1 MGIKLT
7 ENERQTLE
15 QCLRNLQSLDG
26 CRAEFAP
33 EPTGESAGRLKLQ
46 GPWGRLDY
54 RILTRLR
61 LTESSAETAIHH
73 LRGRPEDRTLLLTD
87 YLPDRVAEKLR
98 RSGIDYIDSAG
109 NAHLRQPPLYIEV
122 SGRRRPERQPRAG
135 RAFQVAGLKLVSL
148 LLRRPEAAAWTYRD
162 LAGEAGIALGAV
174 GPVLK
179 DLARRGYLAGE
190 DENRRVTGTS
200 ELFLRWELGYGDRL
214 REALELQR
222 CRWSGH
228 SDLRRL
234 ADTIDRQAADAG
246 ILLGGELGARL
257 LLGDEGPADQISL
270 HCRGELLPLML
281 RLELVPDPEGPV
293 HLLRRFGKG
302 DRWSGWQPYPTP
314 LADPLLLH
322 AEVATASPDKEE
334 LLKELSDRHLS
345 PRFTDSRMSG

>member
-73 LRGRPEDRTLLLTD
+73 LRGRSGDRTLLLTD
-87 YLPDRVAEKLR
+87 YIPDRVAEKLR
-98 RSGIDYIDSAG
+98 RSGIDYIDTAG

-122 SGRRRPERQPRAG
+122 SGRRRPERQTRAG
-135 RAFQVAGLKLVSL
+135 RAFQIAGLKLVSL
-148 LLRRPEAAAWTYRD
+148 LLRHPDAAAWTYRD
-162 LAGEAGIALGAV
+162 LAREAGIALGAV

-190 DENRRVTGTS
+190 DEKRRVTGID

-222 CRWSGH
+222 CRWNGH

-234 ADTIDRQAADAG
+234 PDMIERNAPDAG
-246 ILLGGELGARL
+246 ILVGGELGTRL
-257 LLGDEGPADQISL
+257 LLGDGGAAEQLSL

-293 HLLRRFGKG
+293 HLLQRFGEG
-302 DRWSGWQPYPTP
+302 DHWSGWQPVQVP
-314 LADPLLLH
+314 LTEPLLLH
-322 AEVATASPDKEE
+322 AEVATASPAREE
-334 LLKELSDRHLS
+334 LLKELFDRHLA
-345 PRFTDSRMSG
+345 PRFAGSQMDR